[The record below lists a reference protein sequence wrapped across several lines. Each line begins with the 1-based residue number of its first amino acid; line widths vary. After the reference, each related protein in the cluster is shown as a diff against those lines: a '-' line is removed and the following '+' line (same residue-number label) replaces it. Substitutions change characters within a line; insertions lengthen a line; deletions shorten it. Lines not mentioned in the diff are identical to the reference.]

1 MILVYLSQYNMSPI
15 LLILLGT
22 SADQMWI
29 KQDVADMSV
38 LDNSLCEWRS
48 FRFTF
53 DPVVLYHF
61 LLVGPTV
68 LHCRLDVLGL
78 RGLAQWPYHSCHASS
93 PRFERLHC
101 PH

>member
-48 FRFTF
+48 FPFI
-53 DPVVLYHF
+53 
-61 LLVGPTV
+61 
-68 LHCRLDVLGL
+68 
-78 RGLAQWPYHSCHASS
+78 
-93 PRFERLHC
+93 
-101 PH
+101 